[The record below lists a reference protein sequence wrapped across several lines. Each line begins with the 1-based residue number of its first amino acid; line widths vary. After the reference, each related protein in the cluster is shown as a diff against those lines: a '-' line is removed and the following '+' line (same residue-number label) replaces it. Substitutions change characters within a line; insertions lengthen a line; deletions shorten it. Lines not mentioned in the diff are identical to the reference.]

1 MNIEIKDIIYIAMY
15 VASIA
20 IIWTNLKNKV
30 ANLET
35 KISEIKSSFD
45 RVLYTQQ
52 GALNLMSPDQCE
64 KHRTEIKLTID
75 EKIDKIE
82 NKIDTTNDKLEKQ
95 NEKITDMA
103 MNILLIATELKVD
116 VKRNKSNGVL
126 YEES

>member
-1 MNIEIKDIIYIAMY
+1 MNIEIKDIIYFAIY
-15 VASIA
+15 ISSIVV
-20 IIWTNLKNKV
+20 IWTNFKNRI

-35 KISEIKSSFD
+35 KISEFKLSVD
-45 RVLYTQQ
+45 KVLYTQH
-52 GALNLMSPDQCE
+52 GALNLMSPEQCE